1 MTMHTK
7 PDPRPAVVLLHSSL
21 SSRSQ
26 WTTLMAEQEA
36 NYRFIAIDLLG
47 YGKSAFPTEAA
58 AAGYTLA
65 HEADAVAAALASHL
79 DAGEQFHL
87 VGHSYGGATALRLAR
102 QMRERVLSLSL
113 FEPVAFHLL
122 PASDAGRQEIEAV
135 VANIN
140 AAETAEDATRTFIDY
155 WNRAGAF
162 DSLPE
167 VQRQRFTN
175 GIAKV
180 KLDFIALLGEP
191 ARVPDMAQLDLPA
204 LVMAGAKGPVSTR
217 RVAETL
223 AAALPQGQFMLTAGG
238 HMAPITHA
246 ADVNQVL
253 LGFLENQ
260 RLLA

>member
-1 MTMHTK
+1 MKMHPS
-7 PDPRPAVVLLHSSL
+7 PDIRPTVVLLHSSL

-26 WTTLMAEQEA
+26 WATLMAEQEA

-47 YGKSAFPTEAA
+47 YGKSAFPAEAA

-79 DAGEQFHL
+79 DTGAAFHL
-87 VGHSYGGATALRLAR
+87 VGHSYGGATTLRLAR

-135 VANIN
+135 VARIH
-140 AAETAEDATRTFIDY
+140 AAASAEDATRTFIDY

-162 DSLPE
+162 DALPE
-167 VQRQRFTN
+167 VQRQRFTS

-180 KLDFIALLGEP
+180 KLDFVALLGEAARP
-191 ARVPDMAQLDLPA
+191 ADMAQLDMPA
-204 LVMAGAKGPVSTR
+204 LVMAGAKGPASTR
-217 RVAETL
+217 RVADTL
-223 AAALPQGQFMLTAGG
+223 VAALPQAQFALTAGG
-238 HMAPITHA
+238 HMAPVTHA
-246 ADVNQVL
+246 AAVNQVL
-253 LGFLENQ
+253 LGFLEKQ
-260 RLLA
+260 RLPA